1 MNRYVFVQ
9 HQEQS
14 FEGIHALI
22 RRHKPGRGLRA
33 QVALAD
39 NQVTHVYA
47 LQGETTEELDA
58 LTTEAVGNDQVLLSA
73 DVCTSIPCGLLGDL
87 LGGVGPMWMPPL
99 AFYVFLHVELLDVVS
114 VDAEVSFELP
124 RVESLMTGVPV
135 DEGRSLLVQLA
146 GDELEPLLRDA
157 GAWLINPGVGC
168 VRAFVGS
175 GTTMVRSPD
184 L

>member
-22 RRHKPGRGLRA
+22 RRHKPGRGVRA

-39 NQVTHVYA
+39 SEVTHVYA

-58 LTTEAVGNDQVLLSA
+58 LTTEAVGNDKVLLSA
-73 DVCTSIPCGLLGDL
+73 DVCESVPCGRLGDL
-87 LGGVGPMWMPPL
+87 LGGAGPINLPGL
-99 AFYVFLHVELLDVVS
+99 AVYVFLHVELLDVAS
-114 VDAEVSFELP
+114 AEVEVTFELP
-124 RVESLMTGVPV
+124 RIESLMTGVPV
-135 DEGRSLLVQLA
+135 DEGRALLVQLA
-146 GDELEPLLRDA
+146 GDELEPLLRDV
-157 GAWLINPGVGC
+157 GAWVVNPGVGC

-175 GTTMVRSPD
+175 GTTMVRSP
-184 L
+184 LL